1 LGKEGCIK
9 LQDIKLKHNHDT
21 SKVKLNVK
29 VLSSEHEFNRQ
40 LFILPRIPSHKSK
53 KREESR
59 YASISFYDIRL
70 YQVSLESYHMRHPME
85 YKYNLRK
92 AHAIIGITKTS
103 DRKEAKSKWQ
113 LKGS

>member
-1 LGKEGCIK
+1 MNSLDSCLYFQGSPHTKARSGKRVGMH
-9 LQDIKLKHNHDT
+9 Q
-21 SKVKLNVK
+21 SV
-29 VLSSEHEFNRQ
+29 
-40 LFILPRIPSHKSK
+40 
-53 KREESR
+53 
-59 YASISFYDIRL
+59 FYDIRL

-103 DRKEAKSKWQ
+103 DRKETKSKWQ